1 MRPNSIK
8 LFLILLMVSTLLK
21 SQHTEINRLLK
32 SELEMTF
39 PSIYFKNNST
49 DYAKMPYTVDSC
61 FKYIAANLEDIV
73 SYTIWKDSNETEQ
86 LTKNRIKKIKSG
98 LKKYTPASQIEI
110 QSMGKEQKISRQTI
124 DKGADKKQ
132 IQYLL
137 SLNSVFDISK
147 TAGARKKWKYRN
159 HIEAPRPWCWGCIKS
174 GFHTKRRMQMK
185 KVRRN
190 REKQ

>member
-1 MRPNSIK
+1 MRQQTIK
-8 LFLILLMVSTLLK
+8 LFLILIVLST
-21 SQHTEINRLLK
+21 SFNAQNTEINRLVK

-61 FKYIAANLEDIV
+61 LKYIAENLDDIV
-73 SYTIWKDSNETEQ
+73 SYTIWRDSNETDQ
-86 LTKNRIKKIKSG
+86 LTKSRIKKIKAN
-98 LKKYTPASQIEI
+98 LKKYTPGWQIEI
-110 QSMGKEQKISRQTI
+110 QSMGKEQKISRRTI

-137 SLNSVFDISK
+137 SLNSVLDISK
-147 TAGARKKWKYRN
+147 TAGAKKKWKNRN
-159 HIEAPRPWCWGCIKS
+159 HVELPRPWCWGCIKS

-185 KVRRN
+185 RARRS
-190 REKQ
+190 KQQ